1 MQDNAP
7 MKSRFALLVVPFLA
21 LGKSPLA
28 AQDVQ
33 LHTEW
38 WRPDGVVL
46 AIAIDSV
53 NNVAYL
59 GGDFSQL
66 NDPDPPFSSVARQ
79 RLAAIDMSTGD
90 VLPWNPGAD
99 GQVIA
104 LAVRGNNVF
113 VGGQQVQCGGQTRPL
128 LTVVD
133 RITGNATSWAPQVSG
148 GYVKAFAFSTGKL
161 FFTGQFT
168 AVDGSGRAGA
178 ACFDLSTNTLTNWDP
193 QPNDLIR
200 ALVVHNGSVY
210 LGGAFTTMNGETR
223 DRTAQVDDEF
233 GDLLSWSPAVTGGTG
248 VFTMA
253 RLGTTLYLGGDLTA
267 VNGQARNYAA
277 AVGTNGALASWN
289 PAISQMVHSIVPFNG
304 NIAMGGDFNEFTNM
318 AIVNPTTSSALAYS
332 GINGQVF
339 ALASTTTHLIAGGS
353 FNAVSNYPVT
363 KLAAFTP
370 APPSVALTVRMFLD
384 GPYVSTTQ
392 LMNDDLR
399 AGGLLPYTEPYGALG
414 YTYTSGGGTGTAAP
428 ALLSVTG
435 NNAIVDWVVV
445 ELRNSVNSAQVIAS
459 RRALL
464 QRDGD
469 VVDLNG
475 LAPLSIPAPPA
486 SYHVAVRHRNHL
498 GVMSAAPIALSA
510 STSSVDFRSAS
521 QATYGTD
528 ARRTEGSRMVL
539 WSGDVAF
546 DGNAVYTG
554 NANDRDLILLAIGG
568 VVPTNTLTGQYRQ
581 EDLNLD
587 GLVKYAGIANDRD
600 IILQAIGGAVPTA
613 VRVEQ
618 VP

>member
-1 MQDNAP
+1 MNN
-7 MKSRFALLVVPFLA
+7 RTALILISLLAMGQLPLV
-21 LGKSPLA
+21 
-28 AQDVQ
+28 AQG
-33 LHTEW
+33 LLLRTEW
-38 WRPDGVVL
+38 WRPNGVVL
-46 AIAIDSV
+46 AVAIDSV
-53 NNVAYL
+53 NQVAYL

-66 NDPDPPFSSVARQ
+66 NNPDPPFSSVARQ

-128 LTVVD
+128 LTVLD
-133 RITGNATSWAPQVSG
+133 RTTGNATSWAPQVSG

-161 FFTGQFT
+161 YFTGGFT

-178 ACFDLSTNTLTNWDP
+178 ACFDLSTSTLTNWAP

-200 ALVVHNGSVY
+200 TMVVHNGSVY
-210 LGGAFTTMNGETR
+210 LGGAFTTMNGEAR

-233 GDLLSWSPAVTGGTG
+233 GGLLSWSPSVTGGTG

-253 RLGTTLYLGGDLTA
+253 RQGSTLYLGGDLTA
-267 VNGQARNYAA
+267 VNGQPRNFAA
-277 AVGTNGALASWN
+277 AVGTTGALASWN

-304 NIAMGGDFNEFTNM
+304 NIAMGGDFNDFTNM
-318 AIVNPTTSSALAYS
+318 VVVNPTTASALTYS
-332 GINGQVF
+332 DINGQVF

-370 APPSVALTVRMFLD
+370 IPPSVALTVRMFLE

-392 LMNDDLR
+392 LMNDNLR
-399 AGGLLPYTEPYGALG
+399 AGGLLPYTEPYTALG
-414 YTYTSGGGTGTAAP
+414 YTYTTGGATGTASP
-428 ALLSVTG
+428 TLLNVTG

-445 ELRNSVNSAQVIAS
+445 ELRNSANNTQVVAS

-475 LAPLSIPAPPA
+475 MAPLVIPAPPA

-498 GVMSAAPIALSA
+498 GVMSAAPIVLSA
-510 STSSVDFRSAS
+510 TTTSVDFRNAS
-521 QATYGTD
+521 QATFGTD

-546 DGNAVYTG
+546 DGNAKYSG
-554 NANDRDLILLAIGG
+554 SSNDRDPILSAIGG

-587 GLVKYAGIANDRD
+587 GVVKYSGSGNDRD
-600 IILQAIGGAVPTA
+600 IILQTIGGTVPTA
-613 VRVEQ
+613 VRDEQ
-618 VP
+618 LP